1 MLWQV
6 KKRCISNSLPFQLG
20 KIEKLGPHNP
30 TPRLLTGLL
39 LALLGP
45 PREREEAAAGPSRTG
60 RLLLYDRL
68 LLYVRE
74 QSRPPVPTVKEGG
87 HLLLPS
93 RLVSLTSHRPPQV
106 LWFQILCTPLFILQP
121 FSFRNHA

>member
-60 RLLLYDRL
+60 RKP
-68 LLYVRE
+68 
-74 QSRPPVPTVKEGG
+74 PPVPSVDLFAPRRYSSTIVYSSMYVNKAGRRS
-87 HLLLPS
+87 LP
-93 RLVSLTSHRPPQV
+93 
-106 LWFQILCTPLFILQP
+106 
-121 FSFRNHA
+121 